1 MCQCSAVMENKRPLI
16 LAGAA
21 AALVAAGAVIWFVG
35 RSSPPAQPQA
45 QAPAAAPKPPDAPL
59 PPAEKSDSQMRKDLA
74 SLSPTPEW
82 ARWLTASD
90 LLDRAVVVVDN
101 VAEDVNPRKQ
111 LDFIQVK
118 PLASETLDAARF
130 DQMAAVIGS
139 IDAKGLAQV
148 VRELHPLLESAYHK
162 LGYPDRKFDQVAA
175 KALQRIVDAPVLDR
189 TPRLAPKGADNFA
202 FADAKLEALGPVEKL
217 LVRMGPKNT
226 KIIQAKAREVAAAL
240 DLRIAQH

>member
-1 MCQCSAVMENKRPLI
+1 MENKRPLI
-16 LAGAA
+16 LIGAA
-21 AALVAAGAVIWFVG
+21 AALAAAGAAIWFG
-35 RSSPPAQPQA
+35 TRTSPPAPPQA
-45 QAPAAAPKPPDAPL
+45 QAPAAAPKSADAPL
-59 PPAEKSDSQMRKDLA
+59 PPAEKSDGQMRKDLA
-74 SLSPTPEW
+74 SLSPLPEW

-118 PLASETLDAARF
+118 PLESDKLESARY
-130 DQMAAVIGS
+130 DQIAAVVGS

-148 VRELHPLLESAYHK
+148 FRDLHPLLETAYHK

-175 KALQRIVDAPVLDR
+175 KALQRIVDAPVLER
-189 TPRLAPKGADNFA
+189 TPRLAPKGANNFA

-217 LVRMGPKNT
+217 LVRMGPQNT
-226 KIIQAKAREVAAAL
+226 KVIQAKAREVAAAL